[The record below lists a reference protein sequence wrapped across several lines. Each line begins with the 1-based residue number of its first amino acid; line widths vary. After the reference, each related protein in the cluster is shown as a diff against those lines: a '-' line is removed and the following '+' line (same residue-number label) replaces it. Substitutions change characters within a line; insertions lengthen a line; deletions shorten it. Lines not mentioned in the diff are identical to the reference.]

1 MIVRFCEH
9 DSKTFVRLLQED
21 RPNFEGIPF
30 VIVLKSLAADFDS
43 YLNRSVSRPSKPFHI
58 IP

>member
-1 MIVRFCEH
+1 MIVRFHQH
-9 DSKTFVRLLQED
+9 DSKTFVSLLQDD
-21 RPNFEGIPF
+21 RNYFEGIPF
-30 VIVLKSLAADFDS
+30 VIVLKSLAVDFDS